1 MKETEQNIFTKIMN
15 VIENNTDMPKL
26 EKDIEDW
33 KKEDKENI
41 TIYEIYKLASEA
53 RELQERR

>member
-1 MKETEQNIFTKIMN
+1 MEQNIFTKIMN

-33 KKEDKENI
+33 KEEGKENI

-53 RELQERR
+53 REL

>member
-1 MKETEQNIFTKIMN
+1 MEQNIFTKIMN

-33 KKEDKENI
+33 KI
-41 TIYEIYKLASEA
+41 
-53 RELQERR
+53 LQFMKYTN